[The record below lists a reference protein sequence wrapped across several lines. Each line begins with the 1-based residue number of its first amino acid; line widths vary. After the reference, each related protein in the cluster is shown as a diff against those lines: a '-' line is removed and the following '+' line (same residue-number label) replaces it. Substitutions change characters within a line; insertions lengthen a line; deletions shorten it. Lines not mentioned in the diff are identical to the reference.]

1 VGALEDTQQ
10 QLDELYKLREAH
22 RRRLAVLQIQAAQ
35 HGNDTPPHIV
45 TEQED
50 IDRQLNAVNQKISLL
65 SGALPAQIQRPID
78 PKSLIPQTIVPAT
91 INEHLLV
98 ISLELVHLGDEMRKN
113 FQASYQSQKQDT
125 ESLWH
130 AITDTRD
137 EIAVERDERRAW
149 QEHESI
155 GREEWQDDEQD
166 TRRYGNSVLM
176 RWIWVISAALVLLF
190 IFVVIIAVTAYV
202 RDLLAQAGANR

>member
-1 VGALEDTQQ
+1 MGALEDTQT
-10 QLDELYKLREAH
+10 QLEELYKLRDAH
-22 RRRLAVLQIQAAQ
+22 RRRLATLQVKAATYGLEAPA
-35 HGNDTPPHIV
+35 HVV
-45 TEQED
+45 TEQAD
-50 IDRQLNAVNQKISLL
+50 IDRELAAVNQKISLL
-65 SGALPAQIQRPID
+65 TGALPAQLLRPVD
-78 PKSLIPQTIVPAT
+78 PKSLVPQTIVPAT

-113 FQASYQSQKQDT
+113 FQAAYQSQAKDT

-137 EIAVERDERRAW
+137 EIAVERSERRNW
-149 QEHESI
+149 QEHERV

-176 RWIWVISAALVLLF
+176 RWIWVIAGALVLLF
-190 IFVVIIAVTAYV
+190 IIVVIIVVTAYV
-202 RDLLAQAGANR
+202 RDLIAQASSR